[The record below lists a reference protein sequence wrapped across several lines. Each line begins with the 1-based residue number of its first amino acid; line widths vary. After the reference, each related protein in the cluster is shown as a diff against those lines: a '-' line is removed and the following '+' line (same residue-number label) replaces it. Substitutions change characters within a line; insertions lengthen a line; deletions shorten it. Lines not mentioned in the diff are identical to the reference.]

1 MTSMNS
7 STGMPLSTRMSLKTS
22 SDICGRAV
30 CAAWP
35 WAYTQPARPTTRN
48 PTVPATPPFHLKFIL
63 TLGRASRVFG
73 PPSSIES
80 VWSHDLHSIGDDFPS
95 LVLHI
100 DPVII
105 CSYAIGSQGVNPALL
120 NDVASTWSCGCESV
134 RDWFPRQGNDHLY
147 PNSRSKIL
155 IDVTPE
161 PLYRMRQN
169 EDATSPS
176 STSRRFR
183 QPPRKIKYWIATGL
197 EQMRAA
203 LGLRNSG
210 TARSKRMY
218 WPGHPCDDEREGRSH
233 RRDHDGF
240 RTAEIYWQIGVG
252 QAVDTPCAIGAA
264 RRRRGTG
271 SVACRFV
278 AAAGLQRV
286 RFCDLRRAPGRPP
299 RRSTP
304 PGPGRIHFSRVGDSS

>member
-1 MTSMNS
+1 MA
-7 STGMPLSTRMSLKTS
+7 GGDLS
-22 SDICGRAV
+22 I
-30 CAAWP
+30 
-35 WAYTQPARPTTRN
+35 ARPPAVMDRCYSF
-48 PTVPATPPFHLKFIL
+48 ATPIYRASVAAPPSRSPSVTVNNGLPSSVRRPLTFIDSGFLARSPLKL
-63 TLGRASRVFG
+63 TVRPGSRVFG

-176 STSRRFR
+176 STS
-183 QPPRKIKYWIATGL
+183 PT
-197 EQMRAA
+197 
-203 LGLRNSG
+203 
-210 TARSKRMY
+210 
-218 WPGHPCDDEREGRSH
+218 
-233 RRDHDGF
+233 
-240 RTAEIYWQIGVG
+240 
-252 QAVDTPCAIGAA
+252 
-264 RRRRGTG
+264 
-271 SVACRFV
+271 
-278 AAAGLQRV
+278 
-286 RFCDLRRAPGRPP
+286 
-299 RRSTP
+299 
-304 PGPGRIHFSRVGDSS
+304 